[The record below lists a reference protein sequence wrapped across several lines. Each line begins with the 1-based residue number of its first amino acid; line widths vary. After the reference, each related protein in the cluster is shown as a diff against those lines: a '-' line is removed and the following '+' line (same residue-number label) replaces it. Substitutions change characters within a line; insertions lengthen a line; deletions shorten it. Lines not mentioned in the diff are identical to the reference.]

1 MSASSL
7 ASGSSSRRPDGPST
21 SSAAVVISASQQS
34 RRTSHRSRR
43 PKPPSAST
51 TPVHPSPLR
60 SQAPVTSGASST
72 ATPRATSPVAGP
84 GPSSARRAVERSAG
98 GSAGNEDSAETTPYI
113 SPVDRSLGVFH
124 PAADPYEGEAGDEAV
139 KGDAELSDHD
149 NDGSSASDDGSA
161 DSAISLLLPHNPPTP
176 NLADISLHSL
186 RTDSFFAN
194 RQPGSPPLASAPADG
209 GLTPYSAIADHRTTR
224 SSRTSS
230 SSDSSSATARPSAAA
245 GLSHPG
251 QEGSQ
256 TSPPGYSPLDPV
268 VYASGVPTDLPASV
282 ISAAFEAEDRAEA
295 AARARAAAAGAAVL
309 ASAEGDA
316 GRAGAGVGGGVVDG
330 VLRWWRGGP
339 QGADASPA

>member
-1 MSASSL
+1 M
-7 ASGSSSRRPDGPST
+7 
-21 SSAAVVISASQQS
+21 
-34 RRTSHRSRR
+34 
-43 PKPPSAST
+43 
-51 TPVHPSPLR
+51 
-60 SQAPVTSGASST
+60 TSG
-72 ATPRATSPVAGP
+72 G
-84 GPSSARRAVERSAG
+84 ED
-98 GSAGNEDSAETTPYI
+98 DSAEATPYI
-113 SPVDRSLGVFH
+113 SPVDRSPAVFH
-124 PAADPYEGEAGDEAV
+124 PPADPYEGEAEDEETAE
-139 KGDAELSDHD
+139 GDAARSDGDHD
-149 NDGSSASDDGSA
+149 DDGSSSDDSSA
-161 DSAISLLLPHNPPTP
+161 VSATSLLLPHNPPTP

-194 RQPGSPPLASAPADG
+194 RPPGSPPLATADS
-209 GLTPYSAIADHRTTR
+209 GLTPYSAIVDHRTAR

-230 SSDSSSATARPSAAA
+230 SSNSSGATARPSAAI
-245 GLSHPG
+245 GGPTHPA

-316 GRAGAGVGGGVVDG
+316 SRQGVGIGGGVVDG